1 MQNEET
7 RVDEMGEGGIKWE
20 EKKLEKRWTNRM
32 VREKIEGEVRGEERR
47 EDDIVVNNIHSYK
60 ILGKFLSI
68 MRIFYTL

>member
-1 MQNEET
+1 
-7 RVDEMGEGGIKWE
+7 
-20 EKKLEKRWTNRM
+20 M
-32 VREKIEGEVRGEERR
+32 VREKIGGEVRGEERR